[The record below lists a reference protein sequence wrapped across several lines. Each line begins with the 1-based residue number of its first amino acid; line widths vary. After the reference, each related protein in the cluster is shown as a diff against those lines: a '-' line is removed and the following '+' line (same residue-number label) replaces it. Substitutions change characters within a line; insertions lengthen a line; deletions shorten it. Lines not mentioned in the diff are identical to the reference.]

1 VIARATLVALAVAG
15 IVFSAIWLS
24 DHSATNA
31 ADHALFNRAAKPA
44 QLEQGI
50 RDAKRARALNPS
62 TDPDIAIYGLLVR
75 LGRVRE
81 ARALFESIVRRE
93 PDNRTAWS
101 ILAVTTQA
109 SDPAQF
115 KRAISHLHELS
126 PLTTRQP

>member
-1 VIARATLVALAVAG
+1 VIARATLVALAAAG

-24 DHSATNA
+24 DHSATDA
-31 ADHALFNRAAKPA
+31 ADHTLFNRNATPA
-44 QLEQGI
+44 QLEHGI
-50 RDAKRARALNPS
+50 SDAKSARSLNPS

-75 LGRVRE
+75 LGRIRE
-81 ARALFESIVRRE
+81 ARAVFASIVRRE

-115 KRAISHLHELS
+115 KRALTHLHELS
-126 PLTTRQP
+126 PLTTRSP